1 MKLRAQLAFVSS
13 IVLGNFA
20 LFHLKFFFFT
30 FCFRQYRRRK
40 VQQEYLASYLLLLRS
55 VNKLKYSLNVISSVP
70 RVSLSVMSKGIIL
83 LFKKR
88 S

>member
-1 MKLRAQLAFVSS
+1 MKLRAQLAFVS

-20 LFHLKFFFFT
+20 LFHLKFFFFFT

-40 VQQEYLASYLLLLRS
+40 VQQEYLASYLLPLRS

-70 RVSLSVMSKGIIL
+70 RVFLSVMSKGIIL